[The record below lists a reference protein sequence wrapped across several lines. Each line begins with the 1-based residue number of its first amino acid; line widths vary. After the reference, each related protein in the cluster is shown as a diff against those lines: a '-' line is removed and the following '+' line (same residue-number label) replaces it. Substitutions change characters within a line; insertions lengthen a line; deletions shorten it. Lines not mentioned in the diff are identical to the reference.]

1 MSSGSLSIDDGD
13 VNENGKKKK
22 QKNNRFDWQNN
33 NTARARD
40 GISVIKFEE
49 RDFAF

>member
-1 MSSGSLSIDDGD
+1 MTATLTRTAR
-13 VNENGKKKK
+13 KKQ

-33 NTARARD
+33 NTARARH